1 VDLIIIILMNTHSN
15 SFKTYFAK
23 FAFKNYYSI
32 QTQSFYF
39 FSIMA
44 NYSVTV
50 PDNKINFFKELIE
63 NLGFAEF
70 EETDIPEAHKR
81 ILDQRLE
88 NYKNN
93 PDSYLDWEDVQKDI
107 EQQL

>member
-1 VDLIIIILMNTHSN
+1 
-15 SFKTYFAK
+15 
-23 FAFKNYYSI
+23 
-32 QTQSFYF
+32 
-39 FSIMA
+39 MA

-63 NLGFAEF
+63 NLGFAKF
-70 EETDIPEAHKR
+70 EETDIPVAHKK

-88 NYKNN
+88 NYKND
-93 PDSYLDWEDVQKDI
+93 PHSYLDWEGVQKEI